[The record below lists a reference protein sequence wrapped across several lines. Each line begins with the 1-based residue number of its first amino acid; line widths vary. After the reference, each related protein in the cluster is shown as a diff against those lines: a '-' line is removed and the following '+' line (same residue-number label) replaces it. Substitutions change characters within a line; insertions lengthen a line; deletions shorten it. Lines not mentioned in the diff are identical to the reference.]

1 MWFPD
6 FKEPSSEDQ
15 KADLERP
22 CAQASSGQA
31 ATQKNPALH
40 WPVPLL
46 LVCWLH
52 GALALPSA
60 EVCLQLGPACFP
72 SSPPPPSSLLGSPP
86 AERFVPTA
94 HLIIGLFG
102 WALGFIP
109 VSSLSDTAGS
119 PYLAR
124 NALKHIETRM
134 WKSLA
139 GSFSRQHLM
148 EDLTME

>member
-31 ATQKNPALH
+31 TTQKNPALH

-52 GALALPSA
+52 RALALPSA
-60 EVCLQLGPACFP
+60 AVCLQLGPACFP

-86 AERFVPTA
+86 GRAFCA
-94 HLIIGLFG
+94 NLIIDLFG

-109 VSSLSDTAGS
+109 VNSLSDTTGS
-119 PYLAR
+119 P
-124 NALKHIETRM
+124 
-134 WKSLA
+134 
-139 GSFSRQHLM
+139 
-148 EDLTME
+148 